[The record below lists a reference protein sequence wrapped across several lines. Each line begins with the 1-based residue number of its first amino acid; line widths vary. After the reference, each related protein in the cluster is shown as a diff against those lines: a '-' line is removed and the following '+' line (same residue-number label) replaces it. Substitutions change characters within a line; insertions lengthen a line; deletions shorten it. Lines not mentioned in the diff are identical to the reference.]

1 MSLIALLFLKGVDFY
16 PSERTGVDTM
26 PRIGDYVWMLCL
38 ILRAQ
43 RLLCNSRAKVNQ
55 LKQRYW
61 YISRKIGYIPNI
73 VFLPDSSISE
83 YSKDRSR
90 PCTDL
95 KILVLARISKTKNP
109 EFLMQVL
116 SRLSGE
122 ISVEVDW
129 IGRWD
134 SDVSKSYL
142 ENKLEILLQSNSRIK
157 WRWDGQVNPRS
168 INFEAYDCMVVT
180 SKSEGSSNAILE
192 AMANYLPVVIPDIA
206 DHEQMSRFRG
216 GSAFLY
222 KPLDADGLLTCLL
235 QIVNINVES
244 LASIKKNARIW
255 VQTKHNTQAVPQFL
269 LADKSAKEAF

>member
-1 MSLIALLFLKGVDFY
+1 
-16 PSERTGVDTM
+16 
-26 PRIGDYVWMLCL
+26 
-38 ILRAQ
+38 
-43 RLLCNSRAKVNQ
+43 
-55 LKQRYW
+55 
-61 YISRKIGYIPNI
+61 
-73 VFLPDSSISE
+73 
-83 YSKDRSR
+83 
-90 PCTDL
+90 
-95 KILVLARISKTKNP
+95 
-109 EFLMQVL
+109 
-116 SRLSGE
+116 
-122 ISVEVDW
+122 
-129 IGRWD
+129 
-134 SDVSKSYL
+134 
-142 ENKLEILLQSNSRIK
+142 
-157 WRWDGQVNPRS
+157 
-168 INFEAYDCMVVT
+168 MVVT